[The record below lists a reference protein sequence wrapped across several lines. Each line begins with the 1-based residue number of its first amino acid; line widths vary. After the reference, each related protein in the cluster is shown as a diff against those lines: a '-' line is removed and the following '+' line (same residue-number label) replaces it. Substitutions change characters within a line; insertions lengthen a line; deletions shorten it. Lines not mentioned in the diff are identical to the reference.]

1 MGCYSRLTGKEKGRA
16 ERPITTSEDKLIM
29 TQIASNTNDLPTL
42 LKPKLGNIPTALQAL
57 SWAVSDPIVPDGR
70 APKAPR
76 DAAGHALSPASS
88 NRWMSFLTAGAALGS
103 GRFGSLGVRLDGGR
117 IIGIDLDHFS
127 EMSAKYPRLREIV
140 EAALQRGA
148 YVERSPSGT
157 GFRAFVLGTLPS
169 SGVRKSAMGIEL
181 YSDRRYMRVTGAR
194 NMASG
199 EITQDQQ
206 FVDDLLALIGRSD
219 EAIPALPAANDTP
232 ASPELAAQLTER
244 VMQREPYL
252 WGGDLTIACDSTGE
266 RYGPSE
272 ADLAL
277 CRMIANAAI
286 EFGAEIPQIPD
297 LIEQVMAQSGLAH
310 ATHGDGT
317 EKWIERADYRQRTIA
332 AVCNGLETSPVVL
345 KKEAGVSP
353 NAGGDIALA
362 ERFAM
367 AQRGKLMWIPEM
379 ACWLKW
385 SSTSWSA
392 CTCGEEIQA
401 AKLVLFQLVDEAKE
415 LMAAD
420 REHGGAAMKAAL
432 AAQKDARIRAML
444 NLAKTEPGMSC
455 SVTELDADAHLLGV
469 ENGVVDLRS
478 GQLLAARPE
487 HLISRQCAASY
498 RPDAQCPAWLQFLD
512 DIFEGDADLI
522 GSVQRLLGYTVT
534 GSNTEEIL
542 VIAYGS
548 GANGKSVFHLTTSS
562 ILRDYATDAPSDLLV
577 MKPNGGGATPEL
589 AMLAGRRMLGLN
601 ELASG
606 ARLDAQKLKWV
617 AGRERIVARNLYSGF
632 FSFVPTFTGWLR
644 TNHRPVVTDAD
655 HGVWRRLVLIP
666 FLRTFAESERDPRL
680 EQKLLAERD
689 GILAWMVAGAVQWH
703 ACGLQ
708 LSARLRQEVAAYKAE
723 SDLLAQFLDECSERV
738 QGERVPQKILYDAW
752 KAWCP
757 DNGVKPTAKASFS
770 RRLSELG
777 HGELKSNGQRFYAG
791 LKMSVAGL
799 IPPPVP
805 HS

>member
-1 MGCYSRLTGKEKGRA
+1 
-16 ERPITTSEDKLIM
+16 
-29 TQIASNTNDLPTL
+29 
-42 LKPKLGNIPTALQAL
+42 
-57 SWAVSDPIVPDGR
+57 
-70 APKAPR
+70 
-76 DAAGHALSPASS
+76 
-88 NRWMSFLTAGAALGS
+88 
-103 GRFGSLGVRLDGGR
+103 
-117 IIGIDLDHFS
+117 
-127 EMSAKYPRLREIV
+127 
-140 EAALQRGA
+140 
-148 YVERSPSGT
+148 
-157 GFRAFVLGTLPS
+157 
-169 SGVRKSAMGIEL
+169 
-181 YSDRRYMRVTGAR
+181 
-194 NMASG
+194 
-199 EITQDQQ
+199 
-206 FVDDLLALIGRSD
+206 
-219 EAIPALPAANDTP
+219 
-232 ASPELAAQLTER
+232 
-244 VMQREPYL
+244 
-252 WGGDLTIACDSTGE
+252 
-266 RYGPSE
+266 
-272 ADLAL
+272 
-277 CRMIANAAI
+277 
-286 EFGAEIPQIPD
+286 
-297 LIEQVMAQSGLAH
+297 
-310 ATHGDGT
+310 
-317 EKWIERADYRQRTIA
+317 
-332 AVCNGLETSPVVL
+332 
-345 KKEAGVSP
+345 
-353 NAGGDIALA
+353 
-362 ERFAM
+362 
-367 AQRGKLMWIPEM
+367 
-379 ACWLKW
+379 
-385 SSTSWSA
+385 
-392 CTCGEEIQA
+392 
-401 AKLVLFQLVDEAKE
+401 
-415 LMAAD
+415 MAAD

-432 AAQKDARIRAML
+432 AAQKDSRIKAML
-444 NLAKTEPGMSC
+444 SLARAEPGMSC
-455 SVTELDADAHLLGV
+455 SAVELDSEPHLLGV
-469 ENGVVDLRS
+469 QNGVVNLKT
-478 GQLLAARPE
+478 GELLEAKPE
-487 HLISRQCAASY
+487 QLISRQCAASY
-498 RPDAQCPAWLQFLD
+498 RPDALCPNWLRFLD

-534 GSNTEEIL
+534 GSNTEEVL